1 MRNLSFTLVILWFLI
16 PLLAFFASTINWVL
30 FMGLPGKSDS
40 IANPNPAKTN
50 YLPVLLDIV
59 EGSLWLPV
67 SVMSLK
73 PLHW

>member
-1 MRNLSFTLVILWFLI
+1 
-16 PLLAFFASTINWVL
+16 
-30 FMGLPGKSDS
+30 MGLPGESDS